1 MKLEFIKDN
10 YFEILATFCLTVS
23 GLYRLVYSESRNEE
37 MQNNILTNFDEKL
50 ICIFE
55 LSAIYF
61 IFYANP
67 NIRRLYFIVY
77 IVSVLYLTVFYLPK
91 INLID
96 DLKHIIIYT
105 PNSNSIVMHF
115 MFISILIYLIW
126 KNK

>member
-10 YFEILATFCLTVS
+10 YFEIIAAFCLTIS
-23 GLYRLVYSESRNEE
+23 GLYRLIYSESRNEE
-37 MQNNILTNFDEKL
+37 MRNNILTDFDEKL

-61 IFYANP
+61 IFYAKP
-67 NIRRLYFIVY
+67 DSRQLYYIIY
-77 IVSVLYLTVFYLPK
+77 IVSVLYITVFYLPK
-91 INLID
+91 VNLID

-105 PNSNSIVMHF
+105 PTSNSIIMHF
-115 MFISILIYLIW
+115 IFVTILVYLIW